1 MYTQANNNKKNN
13 CKFAMAE
20 NIEHNLIQLLNG
32 NHFDE
37 LTSEL
42 CDFTLDEQNAAAE
55 AQGIQPS
62 ASPNFVPILG
72 KTVTYIVACVLINDH
87 DEVLMMQEA
96 KESCAGKWY
105 LPAGRMEKDELIV
118 DAAVREVY
126 EETGLNIEVTSMLAV
141 ECAGGS
147 WFRFVVTGTVLNGE
161 LKTPARADKE
171 SLQAKWISDMNELS
185 LRSKDILPL
194 IDFGKQFKHRKASNQ
209 IWHNNLL
216 PTRKSHSKNYLRL
229 VAVIKKRCTNR
240 AHVLVS
246 EKNSYHFPT
255 VEIHPGRS
263 VHATLRKFLIEL
275 FGAELPQHRPQGIL
289 SVEHFPTNVENIQSD
304 GICITVL
311 VAFRPALEDVSLLGK
326 CIWQEVSKEIDER
339 LITVVS
345 GKNSTLPLH
354 VVR

>member
-1 MYTQANNNKKNN
+1 
-13 CKFAMAE
+13 MAE
-20 NIEHNLIQLLNG
+20 NIEHNLIQLLG
-32 NHFDE
+32 GTHFDE

-42 CDFTLDEQNAAAE
+42 CDFTLEEQNAAAE
-55 AQGIQPS
+55 AQGVQPS
-62 ASPNFVPILG
+62 ASSNFQPVLG
-72 KTVTYIVACVLINDH
+72 RTVTYIVACVIINEH

-96 KESCAGKWY
+96 KESCAGTWY
-105 LPAGRMEKDELIV
+105 LPAGRMEKDEQIV

-126 EETGLNIEVTSMLAV
+126 EETGLNIEVKSLLAV

-147 WFRFVVTGTVLNGE
+147 WFRFVMTGIVLNGE

-171 SLQAKWISDMNELS
+171 SLQAKWISNMNELS

-194 IDFGKQFKHRKASNQ
+194 ID
-209 IWHNNLL
+209 L
-216 PTRKSHSKNYLRL
+216 
-229 VAVIKKRCTNR
+229 AVIKKRCTNR

-255 VEIHPGRS
+255 VEVHPNRS

-289 SVEHFPTNVENIQSD
+289 SVEHCPSENGQND
-304 GICITVL
+304 GICMTVL

-326 CIWQEVSKEIDER
+326 CIWQELSKEIDER
-339 LITVVS
+339 LIAVVS

>member
-1 MYTQANNNKKNN
+1 
-13 CKFAMAE
+13 MAE
-20 NIEHNLIQLLNG
+20 NIEHNLIQLLSG
-32 NHFDE
+32 THFDE
-37 LTSEL
+37 STSEL
-42 CDFTLDEQNAAAE
+42 CDFTLEEQNAAAE
-55 AQGIQPS
+55 AQGVQPS
-62 ASPNFVPILG
+62 ASPNFAPVLG
-72 KTVTYIVACVLINDH
+72 KTVTYIVACVIINEH

-96 KESCAGKWY
+96 KETCAGTWY
-105 LPAGRMEKDELIV
+105 LPAGRMEKDEQIV
-118 DAAVREVY
+118 DAAVREVF
-126 EETGLNIEVTSMLAV
+126 EETGLNIEVKSLLAV

-147 WFRFVVTGTVLNGE
+147 WFRFVLTGTVLNGE

-171 SLQAKWISDMNELS
+171 SLQAKWISNMNELS

-194 IDFGKQFKHRKASNQ
+194 IDLGKQFKQRNQ
-209 IWHNNLL
+209 TNQVWHDNIL
-216 PTRKSHSKNYLRL
+216 PARKSQTKNYLRL

-255 VEIHPGRS
+255 VEVHPGRS

-289 SVEHFPTNVENIQSD
+289 SVEHCPTGNGQAD
-304 GICITVL
+304 GICLTVL

-326 CIWQEVSKEIDER
+326 CIWQELSKDIDER
-339 LITVVS
+339 LIAVVS

>member
-1 MYTQANNNKKNN
+1 M
-13 CKFAMAE
+13 
-20 NIEHNLIQLLNG
+20 ILN
-32 NHFDE
+32 E
-37 LTSEL
+37 
-42 CDFTLDEQNAAAE
+42 
-55 AQGIQPS
+55 
-62 ASPNFVPILG
+62 
-72 KTVTYIVACVLINDH
+72 H

-96 KESCAGKWY
+96 KESCAGTWY
-105 LPAGRMEKDELIV
+105 LPAGRMEKDERIV
-118 DAAVREVY
+118 DAAVREVF
-126 EETGLNIEVTSMLAV
+126 EETGLNVEVKSLIAV

-147 WFRFVVTGTVLNGE
+147 WFRFVLTGDVLNGE

-171 SLQAKWISDMNELS
+171 SLQAKWIANMNELS

-194 IDFGKQFKHRKASNQ
+194 IDLAKQFKHRNDSNQ
-209 IWHNNLL
+209 IWHSDIL
-216 PTRKSHSKNYLRL
+216 PARKSHTKNYLRL

-289 SVEHFPTNVENIQSD
+289 SVEHTPANLDNGQMD
-304 GICITVL
+304 GICLTIL

-326 CIWQEVSKEIDER
+326 CVWQELSKDIDGR
-339 LITVVS
+339 LMAVVS
-345 GKNSTLPLH
+345 GKNSTLSLH

>member
-1 MYTQANNNKKNN
+1 
-13 CKFAMAE
+13 MAE
-20 NIEHNLIQLLNG
+20 NIEHNLIQLLSG
-32 NHFDE
+32 THFDE
-37 LTSEL
+37 PTSEL
-42 CDFTLDEQNAAAE
+42 CDFTLEEQNAAAE
-55 AQGIQPS
+55 AQGVQPS
-62 ASPNFVPILG
+62 ASSNFVPILG
-72 KTVTYIVACVLINDH
+72 KTVTYIVACVLINEH

-96 KESCAGKWY
+96 KETCAGTWY
-105 LPAGRMEKDELIV
+105 LPAGRMEKDEHIV
-118 DAAVREVY
+118 DAAVREVF
-126 EETGLNIEVTSMLAV
+126 EETGLNIEVKSLLAV

-147 WFRFVVTGTVLNGE
+147 WFRFVLTGNVLNGE

-171 SLQAKWISDMNELS
+171 SLQAKWISNMNELS

-194 IDFGKQFKHRKASNQ
+194 IDLGKQFKHRKDTNLVWHSN
-209 IWHNNLL
+209 IL
-216 PTRKSHSKNYLRL
+216 PAQKSHTKNYLRL

-255 VEIHPGRS
+255 VEVHPQRS
-263 VHATLRKFLIEL
+263 IHATLRKFLIEL

-289 SVEHFPTNVENIQSD
+289 SVEHFPSNGQND
-304 GICITVL
+304 GICLTVL

-326 CIWQEVSKEIDER
+326 CIWQELSKEIDER

>member
-1 MYTQANNNKKNN
+1 
-13 CKFAMAE
+13 MAE
-20 NIEHNLIQLLNG
+20 NIEHNLIQLLSG
-32 NHFDE
+32 THFDE
-37 LTSEL
+37 PTSEL
-42 CDFTLDEQNAAAE
+42 CDFTLEEQNAAAE
-55 AQGIQPS
+55 AQGIQPT
-62 ASPNFVPILG
+62 ASSNFVPVLG
-72 KTVTYIVACVLINDH
+72 KTVTYIVACVLINEH

-96 KESCAGKWY
+96 KETCAGKWY

-118 DAAVREVY
+118 DAAVREVF
-126 EETGLNIEVTSMLAV
+126 EETGLNIEVKSLLAV

-147 WFRFVVTGTVLNGE
+147 WFRFVLTGNVLNGE

-171 SLQAKWISDMNELS
+171 SLQAKWISNMNELS

-194 IDFGKQFKHRKASNQ
+194 IDLGKQFKHRKETNQVWHSN
-209 IWHNNLL
+209 IL
-216 PTRKSHSKNYLRL
+216 PARKSHTKNYLRL

-289 SVEHFPTNVENIQSD
+289 SVEHFPANFETGQND
-304 GICITVL
+304 GICMTVL

-326 CIWQEVSKEIDER
+326 CIWQELSKEIDEQ